1 MKKTLWLAHAMGGRT
16 FALAR
21 ASKTTASPMLATTT
35 DEIERMALNPS
46 TAALVEFRTSYQVL
60 TRYFAIVR

>member
-21 ASKTTASPMLATTT
+21 ASKTTASPMLATT
-35 DEIERMALNPS
+35 DEIDRMALNPS